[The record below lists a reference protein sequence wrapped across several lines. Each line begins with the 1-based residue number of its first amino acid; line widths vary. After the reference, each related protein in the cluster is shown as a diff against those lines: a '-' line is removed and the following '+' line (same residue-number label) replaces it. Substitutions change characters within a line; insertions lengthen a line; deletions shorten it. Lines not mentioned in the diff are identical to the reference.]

1 LLFAQSAMKVRF
13 VLGKLAV
20 LSIDFLPL
28 RTIMEGNG
36 LMIRSFTD
44 HFRNDE
50 NKNSAAKA
58 SSAK

>member
-1 LLFAQSAMKVRF
+1 MKVRF

-28 RTIMEGNG
+28 RTIVEGNG